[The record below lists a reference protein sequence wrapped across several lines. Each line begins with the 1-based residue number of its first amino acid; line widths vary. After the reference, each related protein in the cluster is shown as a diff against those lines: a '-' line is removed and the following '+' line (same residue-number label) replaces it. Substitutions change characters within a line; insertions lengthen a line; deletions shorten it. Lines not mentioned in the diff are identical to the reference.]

1 MHAVHD
7 GRLKLKYHHRW
18 VRPAQS
24 VSMARRLSKL
34 VEVLSGFYGN
44 PTADAERFAVLDRAH
59 ELGCTFWDTADGYG
73 DSEELI
79 GEWFRRTDKRNE
91 ARGPHLRS
99 QSFDQVSDPEKWA
112 KSQC

>member
-1 MHAVHD
+1 M
-7 GRLKLKYHHRW
+7 
-18 VRPAQS
+18 
-24 VSMARRLSKL
+24 
-34 VEVLSGFYGN
+34 EVLSGFYGN

-91 ARGPHLRS
+91 ARGPHLHS
-99 QSFDQVSDPEKWA
+99 QSFDQISDPEEWLNLNARFFLPRNSAFKHSLTA
-112 KSQC
+112 RLL